1 MQYCKTTQGNS
12 WAKWKNKCTM
22 VLVIHFNLRAFL
34 RNWCHLKVTLKPG
47 ILRKASGTQ
56 VYSVL
61 LYGWAVST
69 WLSVLSFSSLNSE
82 PTVGSWFFFH
92 HHPIL
97 FPLVAAFKQVFMKTR
112 SLLHALWKGC
122 SSATLTQSGCKVP
135 SIKWIA
141 KHFQDFMSWAGPFM

>member
-56 VYSVL
+56 VLQCLALWLSCVYMTVCTELLFSEFRVHRRLLVL
-61 LYGWAVST
+61 LPPSP
-69 WLSVLSFSSLNSE
+69 NS
-82 PTVGSWFFFH
+82 
-92 HHPIL
+92 L
-97 FPLVAAFKQVFMKTR
+97 FPLVSAFKQVFMKTR
-112 SLLHALWKGC
+112 SLLQALWKGC
-122 SSATLTQSGCKVP
+122 SSATLTQSGCKHQVN
-135 SIKWIA
+135 S
-141 KHFQDFMSWAGPFM
+141 